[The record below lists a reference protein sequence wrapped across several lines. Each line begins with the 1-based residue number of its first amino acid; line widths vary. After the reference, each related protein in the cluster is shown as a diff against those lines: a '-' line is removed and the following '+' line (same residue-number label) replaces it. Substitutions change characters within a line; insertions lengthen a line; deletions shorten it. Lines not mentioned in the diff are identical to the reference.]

1 MQDKEASVQDIL
13 YKFVKQIEKANESK
27 MLKFIIPAYN
37 KLFIF
42 DVHIYIYVCKYNTT
56 FTYAVDNSNDML
68 YANPTLYPCGEY
80 MYVCESGVLSAARG
94 KRHGFVKS
102 LVYPRMP

>member
-1 MQDKEASVQDIL
+1 
-13 YKFVKQIEKANESK
+13 